1 MSVVIDGI
9 SYRTLVSC
17 HKDGSFSYHDGK
29 EWVKRA
35 AKVPWWIIATLP
47 DDEQRRV
54 KAHQ

>member
-17 HKDGSFSYHDGK
+17 HKDGSFTFYDREK
-29 EWVKRA
+29 WIERA
-35 AKVPWWIIATLP
+35 VKVPWWVIVALP
-47 DDEQRRV
+47 EDEQRRV